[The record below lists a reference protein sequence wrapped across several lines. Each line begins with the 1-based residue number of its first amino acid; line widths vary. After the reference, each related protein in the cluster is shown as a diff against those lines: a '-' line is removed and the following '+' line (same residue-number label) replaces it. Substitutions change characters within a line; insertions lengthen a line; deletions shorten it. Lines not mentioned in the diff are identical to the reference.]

1 MQSLVVDTTC
11 AWPGQEGVIWLPP
24 REDVKK
30 VDPKA
35 IRFVF
40 ESEYMNPAKMFQ
52 YQIHEMHLYSDF
64 YETLRKLGY
73 LPEVTVDKVVELE
86 LELEMLKKALEVKC
100 PELLEELKV
109 S

>member
-1 MQSLVVDTTC
+1 
-11 AWPGQEGVIWLPP
+11 
-24 REDVKK
+24 
-30 VDPKA
+30 
-35 IRFVF
+35 
-40 ESEYMNPAKMFQ
+40 
-52 YQIHEMHLYSDF
+52 MHLYSDF